1 MNEETDEKLMFIL
14 LAIITI
20 VSYSSLFIILLGGI

>member
-20 VSYSSLFIILLGGI
+20 VSYSSLFIILLEGI